1 MNYRKHKGDKEK
13 EEKKVGT
20 TLLTGPSEDEEYEK
34 SKNKKNTGYA
44 AQY

>member
-1 MNYRKHKGDKEK
+1 MNYRKDKDNKAK
-13 EEKKVGT
+13 EDKKVGT

-34 SKNKKNTGYA
+34 SKNKKNIGYA